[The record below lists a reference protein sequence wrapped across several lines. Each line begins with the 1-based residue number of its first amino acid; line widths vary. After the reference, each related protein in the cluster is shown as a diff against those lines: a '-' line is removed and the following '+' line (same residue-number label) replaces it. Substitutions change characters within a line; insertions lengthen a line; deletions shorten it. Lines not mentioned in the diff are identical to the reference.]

1 MGFGTLEQ
9 LIAKGRPSPITSAIS
24 GFTGTAAAMQN
35 LRKQQLANQIQQAA
49 ARIAPQTAQAGL
61 QKQLLAN
68 RIQQAQAGVAPQ
80 AAQAKLAGLQAA
92 PGLTKAQTL
101 LALATAQKQQ
111 ALAKDPS
118 ATQPLSRPAHDAESN
133 IIFKKR
139 HADNPEDLGEL
150 KKATD
155 RVERSANARWWLSV
169 PSDERAQV
177 LGNLKSLG
185 IDQMKATQL
194 LGQGH
199 SEQEIINMHQAEQAA
214 QVQAAPTATPTAS
227 NVHNETPAT
236 VDKSIQEVKN
246 ATKPLKWQE
255 ITPNFAPTEAA
266 KTRMQQSAQ
275 ASAGLDYLG
284 KYISNNLKYGG
295 ITSKITRPWLQDIYS
310 SDPAKQEKAVNY
322 YVAQAVKPELALLRI
337 RIQGG
342 QASARAMKAL
352 APTIL
357 GTISVDM
364 SNLPAK
370 MQQRV
375 QAKATQV
382 LNEAA
387 YQTELQ
393 TLKPNP
399 NIYNPKI
406 DSGQNISSVTPSAA
420 PTTAAPA
427 AAPTTGTI
435 RVRLPD
441 GREGSIPAANLDKA
455 MKMGAKRI

>member
-9 LIAKGRPSPITSAIS
+9 LIARGRPSPITSALK
-24 GFTGTAAAMQN
+24 GFTGMQAAMQN
-35 LRKQQLANQIQQAA
+35 LQKQRLANQIQAAQAQ
-49 ARIAPQTAQAGL
+49 IAPQTAQAAL

-80 AAQAKLAGLQAA
+80 AVQAKLAQAQA
-92 PGLTKAQTL
+92 LPGLTKAQT
-101 LALATAQKQQ
+101 QQ
-111 ALAKDPS
+111 ALAAAQKSLAFAKDPS
-118 ATQPLSRPAHDAESN
+118 AAQPLSGPAHDAESN

-185 IDQMKATQL
+185 IDQVKATQL
-194 LGQGH
+194 LSQGH
-199 SEQEIINMHQAEQAA
+199 SEQEIINMHQAAQTPTLTGAA
-214 QVQAAPTATPTAS
+214 VQPTAS

-236 VDKSIQEVKN
+236 VDKSIQEVKE
-246 ATKPLKWQE
+246 ATKPLKWQD
-255 ITPNFAPTEAA
+255 ITPNFAPTEAV
-266 KTRMQQSAQ
+266 KTRAQQSAQ

-284 KYISNNLKYGG
+284 KYIANNLKYGG

-375 QAKATQV
+375 QLKATQV

-387 YQTELQ
+387 YQTEKQ
-393 TLKPNP
+393 TLAPNP
-399 NIYNPKI
+399 NVYNPKI
-406 DSGQNISSVTPSAA
+406 DTSKNISATA
-420 PTTAAPA
+420 PTA
-427 AAPTTGTI
+427 AAVPSKAPPSQENLEFTAKTRGITVEEVK
-435 RVRLPD
+435 RRL
-441 GREGSIPAANLDKA
+441 GIK
-455 MKMGAKRI
+455 

>member
-9 LIAKGRPSPITSAIS
+9 LIARGRPSPITSAIS

-49 ARIAPQTAQAGL
+49 AGIAPQSAQAGL
-61 QKQLLAN
+61 LL
-68 RIQQAQAGVAPQ
+68 
-80 AAQAKLAGLQAA
+80 AQAK
-92 PGLTKAQTL
+92 PGLAKAQTQ
-101 LALATAQKQQ
+101 LALAQAQK
-111 ALAKDPS
+111 ALAVAKDPS
-118 ATQPLSRPAHDAESN
+118 AVQPLSGPAHDAESD

-139 HADNPEDLGEL
+139 HADNPEDLQEL
-150 KKATD
+150 TNATN
-155 RVERSANARWWLSV
+155 RVERSANARWWSTV

-185 IDQMKATQL
+185 IDPVKSTRL
-194 LGQGH
+194 LGQGY
-199 SEQEIINMHQAEQAA
+199 SEQEIINMHQATQ
-214 QVQAAPTATPTAS
+214 QKTRQPTTITPTPTVPSGQPFAPPSITQPTVTAATPTAS

-236 VDKSIQEVKN
+236 VDKSIQEVKD
-246 ATKPLKWQE
+246 ATKPLKWQD
-255 ITPNFAPTEAA
+255 ITPNFAPTESA
-266 KTRMQQSAQ
+266 KTRAQQSAQ

-310 SDPAKQEKAVNY
+310 SDPTKQAKAVNY

-375 QAKATQV
+375 QAKATEV

-399 NIYNPKI
+399 NVYNPKI
-406 DSGQNISSVTPSAA
+406 DSGQNISATAPAT
-420 PTTAAPA
+420 PTT

-441 GREGSIPAANLDKA
+441 GREGSVPAANLDKVI
-455 MKMGAKRI
+455 KMGAKRI